1 MSVFRQHAAPYAF
14 PADES
19 WVILSPIEAAIKR
32 KIEAVGTPLSEWDIS
47 INYGIKTGCNEAF
60 VITTAR
66 RDEILAACRDEA
78 ERERTAEL
86 IRPILRGRDI
96 KRYGYEWAELW
107 VIAARLQTDIP
118 NKYPAICEH
127 LKQYKGKGKLGDNST
142 TKVFQR
148 PWWAWMQEPVNYWE
162 DFDKPKI
169 VYPNMTKFLPF
180 YYDENGYLTNQKC
193 FIVTGKKLGFLT
205 AFLNSSLFKFC
216 FRDNFPELLGGT
228 RELSKVF
235 FDKIPILPIDEDTNA
250 QFAELVQDI
259 QQEYTTEKAMLID
272 ECLFDLYDLTEEER
286 KACLIGSN

>member
-1 MSVFRQHAAPYAF
+1 MSVFRQHAAPCAF
-14 PADES
+14 PAEES

-32 KIEAVGTPLSEWDIS
+32 KIEAVGTPLSEWDIH
-47 INYGIKTGCNEAF
+47 IYRGVLTGCNEAF
-60 VITTAR
+60 IISTAR

-107 VIAARLQTDIP
+107 IIGTHNGVRGKFPRIDIEDYPAVKAHLDLYWDKIAARDDQGATPYNLR
-118 NKYPAICEH
+118 NCA
-127 LKQYKGKGKLGDNST
+127 
-142 TKVFQR
+142 
-148 PWWAWMQEPVNYWE
+148 YWE